1 MGCWN
6 VHQHWSDG
14 GFAKC
19 RRINASPFSNPIYR
33 FWRVRLMQCFRK
45 EKEKK
50 KRRNDDWL
58 EPLTRMQRQ
67 RSEEAPRGGHLLWSW
82 WWYYDWKWT
91 HSMFVNRPLFRCR
104 GSLSPVHRVQK
115 KKRKRRPPP
124 VSLMTCKRN
133 TAGTWQ
139 EVILGEETWNSV
151 VLLSVFYLSFRFPEP
166 PRLVPT
172 HCDWARIYSFQSVV
186 VGDQKRQQ
194 NASERKERKEKRL
207 RCRFTDTAPV
217 AAFCYG
223 IGRSPSV
230 LMVDVTFIM
239 DPILAHTHTHTHTTN
254 GRRWPLANTPV
265 PD

>member
-1 MGCWN
+1 MIESGHTVCLLTGRSSGAAAACHLCTGC
-6 VHQHWSDG
+6 
-14 GFAKC
+14 K
-19 RRINASPFSNPIYR
+19 
-33 FWRVRLMQCFRK
+33 
-45 EKEKK
+45 
-50 KRRNDDWL
+50 
-58 EPLTRMQRQ
+58 
-67 RSEEAPRGGHLLWSW
+67 
-82 WWYYDWKWT
+82 
-91 HSMFVNRPLFRCR
+91 
-104 GSLSPVHRVQK
+104 K

-239 DPILAHTHTHTHTTN
+239 DPILAHTHTHTHTHTQ
-254 GRRWPLANTPV
+254 GMAAVGRWPTHLCPTN
-265 PD
+265 

>member
-1 MGCWN
+1 
-6 VHQHWSDG
+6 
-14 GFAKC
+14 
-19 RRINASPFSNPIYR
+19 
-33 FWRVRLMQCFRK
+33 
-45 EKEKK
+45 
-50 KRRNDDWL
+50 
-58 EPLTRMQRQ
+58 
-67 RSEEAPRGGHLLWSW
+67 
-82 WWYYDWKWT
+82 
-91 HSMFVNRPLFRCR
+91 MFVNRPLFRCR

-239 DPILAHTHTHTHTTN
+239 DPILAHTHTHTHTHTHN
-254 GRRWPLANTPV
+254 EWPPLAVGQHTCARLIEETAVVVDGEYRSPV
-265 PD
+265 NRRGLRHHPPQHSRHDKEPLSVKRKKERKKERETGR